1 MQSATTPVSN
11 NRRRRG
17 TLGTSTTPGPQSSR
31 VPRPSGRLQT
41 EEAVLEDIIATAG
54 GDFTQYP
61 DIVEIS
67 RGQLQYSP
75 TPSIVWP
82 NAADLKNSIST
93 LQEEKRISEE
103 TSRAVRIANAVGSA
117 VVIFPTTGKAQ
128 LAVLT
133 ICLGSVVLLFTR
145 KPWSDEGLFTLKGFA
160 DTFVYALLPVTLAF
174 ILVKTVAAQAKAK
187 GGASRD
193 TGLPSPLQGLII

>member
-1 MQSATTPVSN
+1 MQPAPT
-11 NRRRRG
+11 NRRRR
-17 TLGTSTTPGPQSSR
+17 TRSTSGTSGTSGGTGTTIGPQSNRVSR
-31 VPRPSGRLQT
+31 PGRLQT

-82 NAADLKNSIST
+82 NAAVLKKSIST

-133 ICLGSVVLLFTR
+133 ICLGSIVLLFTR
-145 KPWSDEGLFTLKGFA
+145 RPWSDEGFFTLKGFA
-160 DTFVYALLPVTLAF
+160 DTLVYALLPVTLAF
-174 ILVKTVAAQAKAK
+174 ILVKTVAAKSAAT
-187 GGASRD
+187 GAARQD
-193 TGLPSPLQGLII
+193 TGIPTP

>member
-1 MQSATTPVSN
+1 MQPATAN

-17 TLGTSTTPGPQSSR
+17 TSGGTGTTLGPQTSR

-82 NAADLKNSIST
+82 NAEVLKKSIST
-93 LQEEKRISEE
+93 LQEEKRISDE

-133 ICLGSVVLLFTR
+133 ICLGSIVLLFTR
-145 KPWSDEGLFTLKGFA
+145 QPWSDEGFFTLKGFA

-174 ILVKTVAAQAKAK
+174 ILVKTVAAKSAAT
-187 GGASRD
+187 GAARQD
-193 TGLPSPLQGLII
+193 TGVPTP

>member
-1 MQSATTPVSN
+1 MQPATTPVSS

-17 TLGTSTTPGPQSSR
+17 TSGGTGTNLGLQSSR

-82 NAADLKNSIST
+82 NAAVLKNSIST

-117 VVIFPTTGKAQ
+117 VVIFPTTGTAQ

-145 KPWSDEGLFTLKGFA
+145 QPWSDEGLFTLKGFA
-160 DTFVYALLPVTLAF
+160 DTFVYTLLPVTLAF
-174 ILVKTVAAQAKAK
+174 ILVKTVAAKSAAT
-187 GGASRD
+187 GAARQD
-193 TGLPSPLQGLII
+193 TGVPTP